1 MVTSKKFIKRLQVSY
16 TSCHGGHVG
25 TVPKKSCGEWTLV
38 YEKNFFCSKKFA
50 WLLTTWLKMTYQ
62 TIPQEITAQ
71 ISSTNSK
78 VKLHS
83 ILEAKKRLQKK
94 KDRTP
99 PNEEPNQL
107 YLSWKKLEQYS
118 CVLFADCGS
127 NHPSSST
134 EQLTQSIHG
143 QTRPRRPRRP
153 WTRAV
158 FSNLQ
163 RKGLEKRFQV
173 QKYLTKAD
181 RHQLASM
188 LGLSDNQVKVW
199 FQNRRMKW
207 RQEARESVTSTN
219 TEAEDEKSWQRWPS
233 FWSCPEDKKV

>member
-1 MVTSKKFIKRLQVSY
+1 MKVLLNDILNDTTR
-16 TSCHGGHVG
+16 
-25 TVPKKSCGEWTLV
+25 
-38 YEKNFFCSKKFA
+38 NFCSVSFTTQDFVHKLKLYFYRTFLSFNFGSKHEGYKKEGSDPSRIKNLISYIKVEISNKRSKADF
-50 WLLTTWLKMTYQ
+50 TVGNIFFD
-62 TIPQEITAQ
+62 TIFRKAFDSNPE
-71 ISSTNSK
+71 
-78 VKLHS
+78 
-83 ILEAKKRLQKK
+83 QKK
-94 KDRTP
+94 L
-99 PNEEPNQL
+99 Q
-107 YLSWKKLEQYS
+107 QYS
-118 CVLFADCGS
+118 CVLFAGCGS
-127 NHPSSST
+127 NHPSSSS

-219 TEAEDEKSWQRWPS
+219 TEAEDEKS
-233 FWSCPEDKKV
+233 

>member
-1 MVTSKKFIKRLQVSY
+1 MNLDQRQEDRPRVS
-16 TSCHGGHVG
+16 SFLIDDILAPQ
-25 TVPKKSCGEWTLV
+25 TVP
-38 YEKNFFCSKKFA
+38 
-50 WLLTTWLKMTYQ
+50 TT
-62 TIPQEITAQ
+62 PQCPSVQPIAA
-71 ISSTNSK
+71 
-78 VKLHS
+78 V
-83 ILEAKKRLQKK
+83 
-94 KDRTP
+94 
-99 PNEEPNQL
+99 
-107 YLSWKKLEQYS
+107 EQ
-118 CVLFADCGS
+118 
-127 NHPSSST
+127 PSSSQNST
-134 EQLTQSIHG
+134 QLIDNRSHLCPQPLDSTLLTCYGSPCHVARHPYYWRPPYTCYSPAHGYKCNHSANSPLYCTSSDLFINSNRHPSTSSESYTQSIHE
-143 QTRPRRPRRP
+143 QSRSRRPRRP

-219 TEAEDEKSWQRWPS
+219 NDTHDLEEE
-233 FWSCPEDKKV
+233 ET

>member
-1 MVTSKKFIKRLQVSY
+1 MCNLPVMAPRT
-16 TSCHGGHVG
+16 
-25 TVPKKSCGEWTLV
+25 
-38 YEKNFFCSKKFA
+38 
-50 WLLTTWLKMTYQ
+50 
-62 TIPQEITAQ
+62 
-71 ISSTNSK
+71 
-78 VKLHS
+78 
-83 ILEAKKRLQKK
+83 LEAQFFFKFKFFTDIIIL
-94 KDRTP
+94 DT
-99 PNEEPNQL
+99 
-107 YLSWKKLEQYS
+107 
-118 CVLFADCGS
+118 
-127 NHPSSST
+127 HH
-134 EQLTQSIHG
+134 LTQLLCFSSDLLNEASSGNSLTPSETFAQTVYG

-207 RQEARESVTSTN
+207 RQEARESVTSSN
-219 TEAEDEKSWQRWPS
+219 TG
-233 FWSCPEDKKV
+233 PED

>member
-1 MVTSKKFIKRLQVSY
+1 MNT
-16 TSCHGGHVG
+16 GAG
-25 TVPKKSCGEWTLV
+25 
-38 YEKNFFCSKKFA
+38 
-50 WLLTTWLKMTYQ
+50 
-62 TIPQEITAQ
+62 
-71 ISSTNSK
+71 
-78 VKLHS
+78 
-83 ILEAKKRLQKK
+83 
-94 KDRTP
+94 
-99 PNEEPNQL
+99 
-107 YLSWKKLEQYS
+107 
-118 CVLFADCGS
+118 
-127 NHPSSST
+127 SSSSLAPSET
-134 EQLTQSIHG
+134 FFQAIYG

-219 TEAEDEKSWQRWPS
+219 TR
-233 FWSCPEDKKV
+233 PEDFEDWLAVREYELTERIPGPMIIIFDVFLDLAPSVKVIFNIALMTSQWSQSPWSPNRPIGLRSINN

>member
-1 MVTSKKFIKRLQVSY
+1 MNYEQRPDDRPRVASFLIDDILAPQAVSSVPLCSPNQPTPEIANLRIPPTGTTTESAFSPSQPFATSCFQCYGSRCHVSRHPCYWNAPY
-16 TSCHGGHVG
+16 TCYTGSRGYSCHGNPSFLGV
-25 TVPKKSCGEWTLV
+25 
-38 YEKNFFCSKKFA
+38 
-50 WLLTTWLKMTYQ
+50 Q
-62 TIPQEITAQ
+62 
-71 ISSTNSK
+71 
-78 VKLHS
+78 
-83 ILEAKKRLQKK
+83 
-94 KDRTP
+94 
-99 PNEEPNQL
+99 
-107 YLSWKKLEQYS
+107 
-118 CVLFADCGS
+118 DCGS
-127 NHPSSST
+127 NHPSSSS

-219 TEAEDEKSWQRWPS
+219 TEAEDEKS
-233 FWSCPEDKKV
+233 

>member
-1 MVTSKKFIKRLQVSY
+1 MDDEHRQREDRPRVASFLIDDILAPQAAPAVVQSPNQTPQAMELRHLSTGARDHSSLLCNQPLTSTCLPCYESHCHVSRHPCYWNAPY
-16 TSCHGGHVG
+16 TCFTAAHGYSCHGNAALLAAPDSFTH
-25 TVPKKSCGEWTLV
+25 CGNT
-38 YEKNFFCSKKFA
+38 
-50 WLLTTWLKMTYQ
+50 
-62 TIPQEITAQ
+62 
-71 ISSTNSK
+71 
-78 VKLHS
+78 
-83 ILEAKKRLQKK
+83 
-94 KDRTP
+94 
-99 PNEEPNQL
+99 
-107 YLSWKKLEQYS
+107 
-118 CVLFADCGS
+118 
-127 NHPSSST
+127 HPSPSPSS
-134 EQLTQSIHG
+134 QSFHG
-143 QTRPRRPRRP
+143 QLRPRRPRRP

-219 TEAEDEKSWQRWPS
+219 NGPEDEMES
-233 FWSCPEDKKV
+233 

>member
-1 MVTSKKFIKRLQVSY
+1 MVTSSNRSQVRTSANQNACVIQLIIEMRRDLCFFSTDLFINSNRHPSTSSESY
-16 TSCHGGHVG
+16 TQSVH
-25 TVPKKSCGEWTLV
+25 
-38 YEKNFFCSKKFA
+38 
-50 WLLTTWLKMTYQ
+50 
-62 TIPQEITAQ
+62 
-71 ISSTNSK
+71 
-78 VKLHS
+78 
-83 ILEAKKRLQKK
+83 
-94 KDRTP
+94 
-99 PNEEPNQL
+99 
-107 YLSWKKLEQYS
+107 EQS
-118 CVLFADCGS
+118 RS
-127 NHPSSST
+127 
-134 EQLTQSIHG
+134 
-143 QTRPRRPRRP
+143 RRPRRP

-219 TEAEDEKSWQRWPS
+219 NDTHDLEEEETQQSLRQL
-233 FWSCPEDKKV
+233 

>member
-1 MVTSKKFIKRLQVSY
+1 MKNLISY
-16 TSCHGGHVG
+16 
-25 TVPKKSCGEWTLV
+25 
-38 YEKNFFCSKKFA
+38 
-50 WLLTTWLKMTYQ
+50 
-62 TIPQEITAQ
+62 I
-71 ISSTNSK
+71 
-78 VKLHS
+78 
-83 ILEAKKRLQKK
+83 
-94 KDRTP
+94 
-99 PNEEPNQL
+99 
-107 YLSWKKLEQYS
+107 SWKKLQQYS

-127 NHPSSST
+127 NHPSSSS

-233 FWSCPEDKKV
+233 FWSCAEGKKSVEIYAENSDKLSAWSMYGVFPGLLDQCISVTSLRPRDPKPNDRAEY

>member
-1 MVTSKKFIKRLQVSY
+1 VNR
-16 TSCHGGHVG
+16 GAG
-25 TVPKKSCGEWTLV
+25 
-38 YEKNFFCSKKFA
+38 
-50 WLLTTWLKMTYQ
+50 
-62 TIPQEITAQ
+62 
-71 ISSTNSK
+71 SS
-78 VKLHS
+78 
-83 ILEAKKRLQKK
+83 
-94 KDRTP
+94 
-99 PNEEPNQL
+99 
-107 YLSWKKLEQYS
+107 
-118 CVLFADCGS
+118 
-127 NHPSSST
+127 SSST
-134 EQLTQSIHG
+134 PSQNFVQAIYG

-207 RQEARESVTSTN
+207 RQEAREAVTSTN
-219 TEAEDEKSWQRWPS
+219 IG
-233 FWSCPEDKKV
+233 PEDFEDWLAVTESLCAIIIIFNVLLDLAQRVELMFNIGAMISHWPANLHGLQTDQSDCVL

>member
-1 MVTSKKFIKRLQVSY
+1 MNPIERTEDRPRVASFLIDDILAP
-16 TSCHGGHVG
+16 SCIPMGQCSEQSSSSADTDLLRELTLHGR
-25 TVPKKSCGEWTLV
+25 
-38 YEKNFFCSKKFA
+38 
-50 WLLTTWLKMTYQ
+50 
-62 TIPQEITAQ
+62 
-71 ISSTNSK
+71 ST
-78 VKLHS
+78 S
-83 ILEAKKRLQKK
+83 ILF
-94 KDRTP
+94 
-99 PNEEPNQL
+99 NQPIPSPCL
-107 YLSWKKLEQYS
+107 PCYGSHFHMIRQPYWNAPYTCYTAGTHGYSYHDNSSLSVASDSWNRG
-118 CVLFADCGS
+118 AA
-127 NHPSSST
+127 SSSSSSPS
-134 EQLTQSIHG
+134 QNFVQAIYG

-207 RQEARESVTSTN
+207 RQEAREAVTSTN
-219 TEAEDEKSWQRWPS
+219 TG
-233 FWSCPEDKKV
+233 PEDFEA